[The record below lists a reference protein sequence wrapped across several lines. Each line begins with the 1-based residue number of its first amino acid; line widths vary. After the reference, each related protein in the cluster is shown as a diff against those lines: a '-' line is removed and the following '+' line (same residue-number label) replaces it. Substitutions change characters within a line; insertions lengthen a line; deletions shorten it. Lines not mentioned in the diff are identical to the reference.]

1 MKLYRISTVLS
12 ILPKYWKSS
21 KEIAQHVG
29 ATSRISLYVDLLTCL
44 VKYGASDENYLQ
56 FRFYGQSDK
65 YRDSF
70 ITWRRNMKI
79 MKYTPL
85 NVIDLFL
92 DKAKFNYRFAKYIKR
107 GWLDCNNANKD
118 QILGFIQKYSS
129 VIVKPMDSA
138 CGVGICRWI
147 YSDINDIDVEKIVG
161 KNYITIVR

>member
-1 MKLYRISTVLS
+1 MNSIVKKMKLYRISTVLS

-79 MKYTPL
+79 MKYMFFYSPCKSVQLPRRRQLQRKSLTVSFVSL
-85 NVIDLFL
+85 LFL
-92 DKAKFNYRFAKYIKR
+92 
-107 GWLDCNNANKD
+107 L
-118 QILGFIQKYSS
+118 
-129 VIVKPMDSA
+129 
-138 CGVGICRWI
+138 
-147 YSDINDIDVEKIVG
+147 
-161 KNYITIVR
+161 